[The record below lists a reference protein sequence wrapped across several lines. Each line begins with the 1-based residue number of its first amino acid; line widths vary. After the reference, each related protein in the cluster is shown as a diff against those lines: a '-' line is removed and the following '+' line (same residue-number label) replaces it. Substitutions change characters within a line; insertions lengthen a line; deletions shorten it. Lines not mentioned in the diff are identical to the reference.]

1 MTAFWRDIVLKEFME
16 PVKGVLVSGSMETV
30 ISGLNTDTRE
40 IKKGEAFIALK
51 GEKFDGNN
59 FIRAAALKGASC
71 IVVDDEKKIP
81 EDINAAVVRVDE
93 CLTALGDFAG
103 YWRHQHKVK
112 IVSITGS
119 MGKTTTKEMTSCIL
133 ETENETLKNQGNFNN
148 LIGLPLTLLR
158 LDNSHKKAVLEMGMN
173 HFDEIRRLT
182 RISDPDIGVITNV
195 GPVHLEGVKDIYG
208 VARAKTE
215 MIEEMR
221 PESNVILFGDDRI
234 LMKEASRF
242 NRDFFT
248 FGMGPE
254 NDVTADDIESLKG
267 VGLRYRLRYRN
278 ESIPI
283 ELCVSGIHNLLN
295 SLAAASVAI
304 CMEEKFENISDGLK
318 RFKGVKGR
326 LITDVLPDD
335 ILLLDDTYN
344 SNPSSL
350 KAALDVAAEKA
361 GNRRR
366 IIVGLGEML
375 ELGDE
380 TEKAHIQAGKLVAE
394 KGAGFLFAIGVNAQN
409 MLKGAIEAGLPSEKA
424 IEIKSHNDM
433 IDRMNDVIEKGDLIL
448 LKGSRMMGLEKVV
461 QGLKAIRIEEE
472 HDDGKGKRN
481 NGCR

>member
-1 MTAFWRDIVLKEFME
+1 MTVLSKDITLKEFME
-16 PVKGVLVSGSMETV
+16 QVKGVLVSGDVETV
-30 ISGLNTDTRE
+30 LSGLSTDTRE
-40 IKKGEAFIALK
+40 INKGDAFIALK
-51 GEKFDGNN
+51 GEKFDGHN
-59 FIRAAALKGASC
+59 FIRKAALKGASC

-81 EDINAAVVRVDE
+81 GDINTSVIRVKD

-103 YWRHQHKVK
+103 YWRHRHRAK

-133 ETENETLKNQGNFNN
+133 ETGNETLKNPGNFNN

-158 LDNSHKKAVLEMGMN
+158 LDNSHERAVLEMGMN
-173 HFDEIRRLT
+173 HFNEIRRLT
-182 RISDPDIGVITNV
+182 QISDPDIGVITNV

-221 PESNVILFGDDRI
+221 PESTVILFGDDRI

-248 FGMGPE
+248 FGLSPE
-254 NDVTADDIESLKG
+254 NDVSADDIEILKG
-267 VGLRYRLRYRN
+267 GGLKYRLRYRN
-278 ESIPI
+278 ESIPV

-304 CMEEKFENISDGLK
+304 CMKEKFENISDGLK

-326 LITDVLPDD
+326 LITNVLPDD

-350 KAALDVAAEKA
+350 KAALDVAMEKA
-361 GNRRR
+361 ANSRC

-380 TEKAHIQAGKLVAE
+380 TEKAHVQAGKLAAE
-394 KGAGFLFAIGVNAQN
+394 KRAGFLFAIGANAQN
-409 MLKGAIEAGLPSEKA
+409 VIKGAIEAGLSPDRA
-424 IEIKSHNDM
+424 IETKSHQDM
-433 IDRMNDVIEKGDLIL
+433 IDRMNDVIKKGDLVL
-448 LKGSRMMGLEKVV
+448 LKGSRMMGLEKVAH
-461 QGLKAIRIEEE
+461 GLKAIRIKEGQN
-472 HDDGKGKRN
+472 D
-481 NGCR
+481 